1 MTTLTVFADE
11 NPPRI
16 ERETTQHE
24 QARAWL
30 AEIGVDLRLWPVQ
43 PEVQVGAAPEDVL
56 AAYAEPIAALKSDYG
71 FASVDVV
78 SMSPEHPAR
87 AEARQ
92 KFLSEHTHADY
103 EMRFFVAGAG
113 MFYLRKGGRVYMTLC
128 TAGDL
133 ISVPAGTPH
142 WFDMSEAP
150 SFVAIRF
157 FTTPDG
163 WVAEFTGDPVAEKYP
178 AMNSAEAT

>member
-1 MTTLTVFADE
+1 MTKLTIYADE
-11 NPPRI
+11 TPPR
-16 ERETTQHE
+16 EHLTTEDHAQISK
-24 QARAWL
+24 L
-30 AEIGVDLRLWPVQ
+30 LKEIGVELRLWPVR
-43 PEVQVGAAPEDVL
+43 PEIQSGADPEAVL
-56 AAYAEPIAALKSDYG
+56 AAYADAIAELKSEYG

-78 SMSPEHPAR
+78 SMAPDHPAR
-87 AEARQ
+87 LEARQ

-103 EMRFFVAGAG
+103 EMRFFVAGGG
-113 MFYLRKGGRVYMTLC
+113 MFYLRQAGQVYMLLC

-133 ISVPAGTPH
+133 ISVPAGTTH
-142 WFDMSEAP
+142 WFDMSESP

-178 AMNSAEAT
+178 PMSPLSTT